1 MDLGHAL
8 RAGGGAPRLPHLPH
22 LPGAGRLPRLD
33 AGQPAYREEAG
44 MVAAMT
50 PADRFAERRKRR
62 QKPWLATLEPV
73 RPGPVARHSS
83 LTRYPGPKPPPFAR
97 RGADGHGRRRVRG
110 IPQPERLST
119 RHLRGVA
126 PTADARPHATARQAP
141 IPPPVRHHKP
151 CGSQAGT
158 GHNLTKRGGVPA
170 SPQPTCPGWCR
181 HGRPA
186 RSDRVALPG
195 RLDPLVPVGRVALR
209 DRPGAAPAPVAR
221 GRGPAGTAPGRRRG
235 KTTAAT
241 WGAERC

>member
-1 MDLGHAL
+1 MSV
-8 RAGGGAPRLPHLPH
+8 PE
-22 LPGAGRLPRLD
+22 LPGALCRQHPDPDLWTSDMHSEQEEARRVFRICPELADCRAWTL
-33 AGQPAYREEAG
+33 AQPAYRVDAG

-50 PADRFAERRKRR
+50 PAERFAERRKRR
-62 QKPWLATLEPV
+62 QKPRLAKLEPV
-73 RPGPVARHSS
+73 RPGRAAPS

-126 PTADARPHATARQAP
+126 PRPTLGLTQRPGQRQSRP
-141 IPPPVRHHKP
+141 LCVTTSR
-151 CGSQAGT
+151 AGPRPEQ

-186 RSDRVALPG
+186 RSDRVALPR

-209 DRPGAAPAPVAR
+209 DRPGAAPAPV
-221 GRGPAGTAPGRRRG
+221 GRALVPRLAG
-235 KTTAAT
+235 
-241 WGAERC
+241 